1 MDSLME
7 KPGIL
12 YPDEVHKIIGCAMS
26 VYNTLGRG
34 FLEAVYHDALEV
46 ELVSLGIPFEHKKHL
61 NIYYKGVKL
70 PSYYQADVVCYD
82 KIILELKTETEL
94 LKEDEAQL
102 VHYLKAT
109 GIKLGLLINFG
120 NKRKLE
126 WQRVI
131 YSDERYLNNE
141 NIPIR

>member
-46 ELVSLGIPFEHKKHL
+46 ELVSLGIPFARISRSRARRRK
-61 NIYYKGVKL
+61 NNAIGVNLRRRASQRLACRLKWAL
-70 PSYYQADVVCYD
+70 PTWANSRFF
-82 KIILELKTETEL
+82 
-94 LKEDEAQL
+94 
-102 VHYLKAT
+102 YL
-109 GIKLGLLINFG
+109 
-120 NKRKLE
+120 
-126 WQRVI
+126 
-131 YSDERYLNNE
+131 
-141 NIPIR
+141 